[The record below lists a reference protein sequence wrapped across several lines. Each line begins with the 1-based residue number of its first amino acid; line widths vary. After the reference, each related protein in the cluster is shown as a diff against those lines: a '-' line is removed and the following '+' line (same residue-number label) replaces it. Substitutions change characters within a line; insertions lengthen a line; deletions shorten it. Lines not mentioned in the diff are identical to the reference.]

1 MTTAVGLTLAAV
13 CFAANGGQRL
23 ERTTWTEVGLML
35 LGGALVAAAALSR
48 RVEGRLYG
56 ALSLL
61 CFAALAV
68 YTTLSIIWSLS
79 PSDSWLEANRTFA
92 YFAAFAGAIA
102 LVRLAPGRWAAVL
115 NGITVGCLLVCG
127 WALMT
132 KVFPATF
139 SPDDTFARLREPF
152 GYWNSVGLTAAMAVP
167 PVLWLA
173 ARRTGHPAANAL
185 AWPALGVLLTCLM
198 LSYSRGAL
206 LALLIG
212 LAVWFAAVPLRLR
225 GIVPL
230 LASALVVAPLVAW
243 IFARDALSQDN
254 MPLAARTDAG
264 HELGALLV
272 LIAAALL
279 AAGLCVN
286 FIAAQRRLT
295 ALPAASSDAGCSSS
309 SPVFPSPWCSPSR
322 RHRVGSRDR
331 RRRRGTS

>member
-1 MTTAVGLTLAAV
+1 MGRSWPLP
-13 CFAANGGQRL
+13 RSP
-23 ERTTWTEVGLML
+23 
-35 LGGALVAAAALSR
+35 GAL
-48 RVEGRLYG
+48 EGRLHG

-152 GYWNSVGLTAAMAVP
+152 GYWNAVGLTAAMAVP

-212 LAVWFAAVPLRLR
+212 LAVWFAVVPLRLR

-243 IFARDALSQDN
+243 IFSRDALVPGQH
-254 MPLAARTDAG
+254 AARGADGRGARAGCVAGTDRGGPAG
-264 HELGALLV
+264 GR
-272 LIAAALL
+272 
-279 AAGLCVN
+279 AGRQLH
-286 FIAAQRRLT
+286 RRPAT
-295 ALPAASSDAGCSSS
+295 PDRGVRAASSDAGCSSS
-309 SPVFPSPWCSPSR
+309 SPAFPSPWCSPSR
-322 RHRVGSRDR
+322 RHRAGSRDR